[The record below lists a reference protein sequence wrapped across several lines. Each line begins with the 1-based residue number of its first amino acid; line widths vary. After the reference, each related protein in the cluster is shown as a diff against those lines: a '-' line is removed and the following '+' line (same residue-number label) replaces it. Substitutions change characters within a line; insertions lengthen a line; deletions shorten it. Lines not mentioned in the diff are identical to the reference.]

1 MRRLFLKAIDLTLS
15 LELRINHSRFKTC
28 NESLNYV
35 RVLSSTNTLFP
46 SPAQDSLELSRALE
60 VPSYKRR
67 FLSSYPPTDGKMS
80 YQALD
85 LTFGIEV
92 EFILAFEEP
101 MLQQELD
108 RSGDT
113 SRIVKDLTEEQRVKL
128 RTGGSAY
135 AHTRRRYMGWALTS
149 EVQPPSAGCPIP
161 RIDPYVDAH
170 REFGFRAYA
179 DEISHVAQSL
189 LPGSPDV
196 QSIRKDGK
204 RVDFSKWYISDD
216 PSLLGVDKPTLIEK
230 LGSRATDIDNWD
242 SHGVELVS
250 RPLPAT
256 STSFEEI
263 KLHLEPLRGTTTS
276 RHVSMVTPHCALHVH
291 VGFADPTLGQPRTT
305 FGLPTLQH
313 LAYILVMYEAQISQM
328 HPPSRRAGS
337 DAARKDCITNLDVFD
352 EASLNASYQ
361 VFDGDYTAT
370 NDELME
376 SNNLE
381 ASFETPISYDL
392 SRRLIFTSEM
402 TTAKLVKLM
411 CGALKDHIVNFT
423 YLLRPA
429 QAARTLEFRQHEGT
443 LDAEAIMWWV
453 NFVLGLVK
461 LADQMAYIYGADVEY
476 AGEGYL
482 RAENGGE
489 ARLEELWEL
498 MGFDQEGRLFYER
511 RMQSGYET
519 GKTAVLMAALYE

>member
-1 MRRLFLKAIDLTLS
+1 M
-15 LELRINHSRFKTC
+15 
-28 NESLNYV
+28 
-35 RVLSSTNTLFP
+35 P
-46 SPAQDSLELSRALE
+46 
-60 VPSYKRR
+60 
-67 FLSSYPPTDGKMS
+67 

-108 RSGDT
+108 RAGDT
-113 SRIVKDLTEEQRVKL
+113 SRIVKDLTEEQRMKL
-128 RTGGSAY
+128 RTGGLTY
-135 AHTRRRYMGWALTS
+135 AHTRRHYMGWALTS
-149 EVQPPSAGCPIP
+149 EVEPPSAGRPIP
-161 RIDPYVDAH
+161 YIDPYVDAH

-179 DEISHVAQSL
+179 DEISHIAQTL
-189 LPGSPDV
+189 LPGPPDV

-204 RVDFSKWYISDD
+204 RVEFSRWYISDD
-216 PSLLGVDKPTLIEK
+216 SSLLGVDKQTLIEN
-230 LGSRATDIDNWD
+230 LGCRVTDVDNWD

-263 KLHLEPLRGTTTS
+263 QQYLEPLRGTAFS
-276 RHVSMVTPHCALHVH
+276 RHGSMVTPHCALHVH
-291 VGFADPTLGQPRTT
+291 VGFADPSPGQARTT
-305 FGLPTLQH
+305 FSLPTLQH
-313 LAYILVMYEAQISQM
+313 LAYILVMYEAQISRM

-337 DAARKDCITNLDVFD
+337 DAAMKDCVTNLDVFD
-352 EASLNASYQ
+352 EASLNAVYQ
-361 VFDGDYTAT
+361 AFDRDSTEANG
-370 NDELME
+370 ELKE
-376 SNNLE
+376 GNELE
-381 ASFETPISYDL
+381 APFETPLSYDL
-392 SRRLIFTSEM
+392 SRRLIFTSDM

-411 CGALKDHIVNFT
+411 CGTLKDHIVNFT

-443 LDAEAIMWWV
+443 LDAEAIRWWV

-461 LADQMAYIYGADVEY
+461 LADQMAHKYGANEDY

-489 ARLEELWEL
+489 ARLEELWEF
-498 MGFDQEGRLFYER
+498 MGFDQEGQLFYER
-511 RMQSGYET
+511 RMESGYEA
-519 GKTAVLMAALYE
+519 GRTAASMAALYE

>member
-1 MRRLFLKAIDLTLS
+1 M
-15 LELRINHSRFKTC
+15 
-28 NESLNYV
+28 
-35 RVLSSTNTLFP
+35 
-46 SPAQDSLELSRALE
+46 
-60 VPSYKRR
+60 
-67 FLSSYPPTDGKMS
+67 
-80 YQALD
+80 D

-108 RSGDT
+108 RAGDT
-113 SRIVKDLTEEQRVKL
+113 SRIVKDLTEEQRIKL

-135 AHTRRRYMGWALTS
+135 AHTRRQYMGWALTS
-149 EVQPPSAGCPIP
+149 EVEPPSEGRPIP
-161 RIDPYVDAH
+161 RIDPYIDAY

-179 DEISHVAQSL
+179 DEINYIAQSL
-189 LPGSPDV
+189 LPGPPDV

-204 RVDFSKWYISDD
+204 RVDFSRWYISDD
-216 PSLLGVDKPTLIEK
+216 QSLLGVDKPTLIEK
-230 LGSRATDIDNWD
+230 LGGRATDIDNWD

-263 KLHLEPLRGTTTS
+263 QKHLEPLRGTTSS

-291 VGFADPTLGQPRTT
+291 VGFADPTPGQPRTT

-313 LAYILVMYEAQISQM
+313 LAYILVMYEAQISRM

-337 DAARKDCITNLDVFD
+337 DAAMKDCITNLDEFD
-352 EASLNASYQ
+352 EASLNAAYQ
-361 VFDGDYTAT
+361 ALDGDYTEA
-370 NDELME
+370 NCEPNE
-376 SNNLE
+376 GSNPE
-381 ASFETPISYDL
+381 ALFPTPISYEL
-392 SRRLIFTSEM
+392 SRRLIFTGGM

-411 CGALKDHIVNFT
+411 CGTLKDHIVNFT
-423 YLLRPA
+423 YLLRPV

-443 LDAEAIMWWV
+443 LDAEAIRWWV
-453 NFVLGLVK
+453 NFVLGLIR
-461 LADQMAYIYGADVEY
+461 LADQMAYKYGADIDY

-482 RAENGGE
+482 RTENGCE

-498 MGFDQEGRLFYER
+498 MVFDQEGRLFYER
-511 RMQSGYET
+511 RMESGYEA
-519 GKTAVLMAALYE
+519 GRTAASMAALYE